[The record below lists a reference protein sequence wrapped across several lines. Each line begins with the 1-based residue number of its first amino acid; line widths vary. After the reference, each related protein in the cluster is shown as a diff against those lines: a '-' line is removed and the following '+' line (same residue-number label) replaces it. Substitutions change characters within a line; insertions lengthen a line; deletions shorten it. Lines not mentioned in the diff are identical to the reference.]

1 VRFSG
6 TPEHLSAFIAKM
18 ETEGLAPIVIDT
30 FAYYYDKIVAGE
42 TGLIYDQDIHS
53 IGSDDIED
61 AENLIS
67 YTDAGKRVL
76 KNSVK
81 IILNGGLGTTMG
93 LTRAKSLVEVR
104 PGKSFLE
111 IILHQTLQRGIK
123 LAFMNSFSTHEDTLA
138 VLARIDPAVKPLVF
152 LQHKFPK
159 ILRDGLRPA
168 VWPENPNLEWNPPGH
183 GDVYTALFTSGVLQS
198 LLDDGIQYALI
209 ANSDNLGATVDPSL
223 LGYFSQNNIP
233 FMMEVAQRTPSDL
246 KGGHLARHKDN
257 RLILRES
264 GQCPTAELD
273 AFRDLNCYRFF
284 NTNNIWINLGFL
296 KELISTQKTINLPM
310 ILNPKTIDPRDADSP
325 PVFQVE
331 TAMGAAISLFES
343 AQAVKVSRARFFPVK
358 TCNGLMAMR
367 SDRYIFSKNKQ
378 LILNPAR
385 RSDTIRIQIDSAY
398 YGKLDLFNERFK
410 YGIPSL
416 KECES
421 LTIHGD
427 VIFEEGV
434 TIKGNVVIQ
443 NTRPSQA
450 VIKKGTVIDQD
461 LVF

>member
-53 IGSDDIED
+53 IGADEIEG

-138 VLARIDPAVKPLVF
+138 ALARIDPAVKPLVF

-223 LGYFSQNNIP
+223 L
-233 FMMEVAQRTPSDL
+233 
-246 KGGHLARHKDN
+246 
-257 RLILRES
+257 
-264 GQCPTAELD
+264 
-273 AFRDLNCYRFF
+273 
-284 NTNNIWINLGFL
+284 
-296 KELISTQKTINLPM
+296 
-310 ILNPKTIDPRDADSP
+310 
-325 PVFQVE
+325 
-331 TAMGAAISLFES
+331 
-343 AQAVKVSRARFFPVK
+343 
-358 TCNGLMAMR
+358 
-367 SDRYIFSKNKQ
+367 
-378 LILNPAR
+378 
-385 RSDTIRIQIDSAY
+385 
-398 YGKLDLFNERFK
+398 
-410 YGIPSL
+410 
-416 KECES
+416 
-421 LTIHGD
+421 
-427 VIFEEGV
+427 
-434 TIKGNVVIQ
+434 
-443 NTRPSQA
+443 
-450 VIKKGTVIDQD
+450 
-461 LVF
+461 